1 MLCVE
6 CHHENPAEARFCNA
20 CGRRLSAPEQIS
32 ERRQLTVL
40 FADLV
45 DSTKHASR
53 FDPED
58 WSSVLRRYHAA
69 AARCADE
76 YDGHVA
82 QYLGDGVMVYFG
94 YPVSHEDSAAR
105 ALRCA
110 LALRIALQPLNA
122 ELRHDFDVCLQIRIG
137 VHTGPVVVERLG
149 QKNKAES
156 LALGNTPNIAAR
168 LQALAPP
175 DGIVASKATL
185 ELAGPSAFDF
195 ADMGQ
200 QQLKGLSEPV
210 ASVQIHGLDI
220 SHDGAIEQ
228 PLSFVGRAEELAILE
243 RLWQRTVDGSTV
255 VACVTGDPGIG
266 KTRFLTEFRS
276 RLPTTAHRWL
286 QLRCS
291 SFDNRSPF
299 APVIQCLRAYLLPDG
314 ADADDVAARLDAMGL
329 AEPRLLSALYEL
341 LRLPF
346 ARDLPVIGSPIE
358 KRELSMQGMLGLFE
372 SAASTQPLIV
382 CVEDVHWADPSTLEL
397 LQRLAARQPPLS
409 LLLLL
414 TARGDA
420 EHGFAAVERVPL
432 SGLAPPEA
440 AALMRQ
446 ALGSSDNAVVMA
458 LTQRSDGVPLFVEEL
473 AKAIANSVD
482 RKVDDIPA
490 SLHDLLRAQLDRLG
504 DVRDTAHA
512 GAILGREFGEDVLLS
527 VTVTAPD
534 VTRKHI
540 QRLIGERVWSTP
552 EPGRLSFRHALIQE
566 EAYSSILRRDRRA
579 LHARV
584 AETLIERF
592 SETPLHVLAHHRGEA
607 EQFEEAAKLWYR
619 AADRAKRA
627 SANYEALDHLKRG
640 LATLYKLPETA
651 VRHRVES
658 RYQLSLG
665 QVYSVLKSLY
675 DTQAVDAYRRARDLS
690 VLIEDKP
697 SLFASLASLQANSV
711 TRERI
716 EHSRELADQLFEL
729 ARQMPPHFRSVS
741 MVLSG
746 MTEYA
751 AGNITGA
758 LCFFEPIVQ
767 LLTGDGRREDAGPLA
782 GLADAY
788 LGPSYWMAGRVQ
800 HALTHADEALQRAR
814 AEGVP
819 TKLADALNCSAQ
831 VHVFAGNAERVLSLG
846 RELTALAQES
856 NYNQQLLNARFIG
869 GLGMCLAGDRNAG
882 VAALLSANDS
892 ARFQGLDGYFSWYQH
907 DIAGQLLRCGRTDE
921 ARAVIER
928 AMAVL
933 NEFGG
938 GTNMPAL
945 LNHRAVL
952 LLRDG
957 DEVAAEEAWRAA
969 FAGALDGGAFGWGAV
984 VLEEFEMF
992 LRERDRAPEA
1002 DELRMQADVRS
1013 NRSEPARE

>member
-1 MLCVE
+1 MQCIE

-20 CGRRLSAPEQIS
+20 CGRRLSAPEQLS

-94 YPVSHEDSAAR
+94 YPISHEDSAER

-110 LALRIALQPLNA
+110 LAIRIALEPLNS
-122 ELRHDFDVCLQIRIG
+122 ELLCDFDVRLQIRIG
-137 VHTGPVVVERLG
+137 VHTGLVVVERLG
-149 QKNKAES
+149 QKNKGES
-156 LALGNTPNIAAR
+156 LALGNTPNVAAR

-175 DGIVASKATL
+175 DGIVASRATL
-185 ELAGPSAFDF
+185 QLAGSSAFAFTDI
-195 ADMGQ
+195 GE

-210 ASVQIHGLDI
+210 ASVQIHGLDT
-220 SHDGAIEQ
+220 SPDSAIEQ
-228 PLSFVGRAEELAILE
+228 PLSFVGRVAELAILE
-243 RLWQRTVDGSTV
+243 HLWQRTLDGSTV
-255 VACVTGDPGIG
+255 VALVTGDPGIG
-266 KTRFLTEFRS
+266 KTRLLTEFRS
-276 RLPTTAHRWL
+276 RLPTSVHGWL

-299 APVIQCLRAYLLPDG
+299 APAIQCLSAYLLPDG
-314 ADADDVAARLDAMGL
+314 DDANVATRLDAMGL
-329 AEPRLLSALYEL
+329 IEPRQRSALYEL
-341 LRLPF
+341 LQLPS
-346 ARDLPVIGSPIE
+346 AGNLPVIGSSIE
-358 KRELSMQGMLGLFE
+358 KRELSMQGMLALFE

-397 LQRLAARQPPLS
+397 LQRLAARLPPLR

-414 TARGDA
+414 TARGDPA
-420 EHGFAAVERVPL
+420 HGFAAIERVPL
-432 SGLAPPEA
+432 SGLASSEA
-440 AALMRQ
+440 AALMRE
-446 ALGSSDNAVVMA
+446 ALGSPDDAVVAA

-473 AKAIANSVD
+473 AKAIGSRVD

-504 DVRDTAHA
+504 EVRDTAHA
-512 GAILGREFGEDVLLS
+512 GAILGREFGEDVLMS

-534 VTRKHI
+534 VTCKHI
-540 QRLIGERVWSTP
+540 ERLIGERVWRAH

-584 AETLIERF
+584 AETLAQRF

-619 AADRAKRA
+619 AADLAKRT
-627 SANYEALDHLKRG
+627 SANYEALGHLQRG

-651 VRHRVES
+651 VRHRLES

-665 QVYSVLKSLY
+665 QVYSILKSLY
-675 DTQAVDAYRRARDLS
+675 DTQAIDAYRRARDLS
-690 VLIEDKP
+690 LLIEDKP

-716 EHSRELADQLFEL
+716 EHSRELADQLLEL
-729 ARQMPPHFRSVS
+729 ARPMPAPYFRSVAI
-741 MVLSG
+741 VLAG

-751 AGNITGA
+751 AGNIAGA
-758 LCFFEPIVQ
+758 LDSFEPIVK
-767 LLTGDGRREDAGPLA
+767 LLTGDGRQEDAGPLA

-788 LGPSYWMAGRVQ
+788 LGPTYWMAGRAQ
-800 HALTHADEALQRAR
+800 RALTHADDALRRAR
-814 AEGVP
+814 EGGAS
-819 TKLADALNCSAQ
+819 TKLADALNCNAQ
-831 VHVFAGNAERVLSLG
+831 VQVFAGNAERVLNLG
-846 RELTALAQES
+846 GELTVLAQES
-856 NYNQQLLNARFIG
+856 NYNQQLLNARFIK
-869 GLGMCLAGDRNAG
+869 GLGTCLAGDRDAG
-882 VAALLSANDS
+882 VAELLSANDS
-892 ARFQGLDGYFSWYQH
+892 VRFQGLDGYFSWYQH
-907 DIAGQLLRCGRTDE
+907 DIAGQLLCVGRSDE

-928 AMAVL
+928 AIAVL

-938 GTNMPAL
+938 GANMPAL
-945 LNHRAVL
+945 LNHQAVL
-952 LLRDG
+952 LQRGG
-957 DEVAAEEAWRAA
+957 DEVAAEDAWRAA
-969 FAGALDGGAFGWGAV
+969 FTRALSGGAFGWSTV
-984 VLEEFEMF
+984 VLEQFEIF
-992 LRERDRAPEA
+992 LRAHGRVAEA
-1002 DELRMQADVRS
+1002 VELRTQVD
-1013 NRSEPARE
+1013 ARRIGA